1 MDPAGR
7 NKILSRRR
15 GRKPEEKRF
24 KNTLE
29 EENGAKKTANSN
41 RQDQDISIT
50 PLGDDNRP
58 PRIRSVRHSHAISP
72 SRCPHCVTINS

>member
-50 PLGDDNRP
+50 PLGSPQGFMWTWATAPSIKGCR
-58 PRIRSVRHSHAISP
+58 RTFRSTTT
-72 SRCPHCVTINS
+72 C

>member
-1 MDPAGR
+1 MDLAGR

-15 GRKPEEKRF
+15 GRKPEEGRF

-50 PLGDDNRP
+50 PLGITAYSSTTKLENRHDQLYL
-58 PRIRSVRHSHAISP
+58 IAI
-72 SRCPHCVTINS
+72 V

>member
-15 GRKPEEKRF
+15 GRKPEEERF

-29 EENGAKKTANSN
+29 EENGAKKTACSN

-50 PLGDDNRP
+50 PLGQAFMAHCHS
-58 PRIRSVRHSHAISP
+58 IR
-72 SRCPHCVTINS
+72 T

>member
-50 PLGDDNRP
+50 PLGPWYIVPGKEDEIGLQLFYDFN
-58 PRIRSVRHSHAISP
+58 
-72 SRCPHCVTINS
+72 